1 MVSWCVEKLQCCYFS
16 WGEIGCLS
24 SPSLRSLPLPFPP
37 SSWLFLSLLSVWLVY
52 SPVSTS
58 YKRPICWHQGRP
70 VSKLFFSPVPF
81 IASFCAFHHPLEV
94 MSKRLLLSGI
104 NRCSPCRK
112 TKSAI
117 DNCKQ
122 YTAATVSIG
131 VSSAP
136 LLPGDK
142 ETHSLEQYH
151 FFWPICLLQTYD
163 E

>member
-1 MVSWCVEKLQCCYFS
+1 MWISKYIRNHFTVTMELEFFS
-16 WGEIGCLS
+16 VRRGGAQLEPPP
-24 SPSLRSLPLPFPP
+24 SPSLSLV
-37 SSWLFLSLLSVWLVY
+37 SVWLVY

-58 YKRPICWHQGRP
+58 YERQICWQQGRP
-70 VSKLFFSPVPF
+70 VNKLSFSSSPSPS
-81 IASFCAFHHPLEV
+81 IIPLEV

-104 NRCSPCRK
+104 NRCSPRK

-117 DNCKQ
+117 DNCKE

-131 VSSAP
+131 VSSTP
-136 LLPGDK
+136 LVLRDK
-142 ETHSLEQYH
+142 ETHSLEQYN